1 MNFHLR
7 LSSLPWHSSSWK
19 IYEMYFWIP
28 FLIYSQIFNRY
39 KRQWNEKQISDRY
52 VCGILK
58 LYCLY
63 LRLSKAGLLF
73 VLFFFFLVF
82 FVFSFESFIQ
92 LWSNCDLIGPTFF
105 FFQIWNQN
113 NFTWSYR
120 HVPRKLYTLSSVFS
134 NSLFRQ

>member
-73 VLFFFFLVF
+73 VLFFFFWSFLF
-82 FVFSFESFIQ
+82 FLLSHSFNS
-92 LWSNCDLIGPTFF
+92 DLIGPTFFF

-113 NFTWSYR
+113 NFAWSYR